1 MVIASHRIQERGSC
15 GFPATRPGSAGSIG
29 AFRLGTLSQ
38 PSSGGS
44 FFVAGVLFAELPHD
58 FIDFLRVA
66 VDYVVP
72 ANVLGQGNSV
82 RKRLAVL
89 PVHVVVELAQ
99 QKSRKVKI

>member
-1 MVIASHRIQERGSC
+1 MDPA
-15 GFPATRPGSAGSIG
+15 GFPRRAPPSCRS
-29 AFRLGTLSQ
+29 AFRLGPSQ

-44 FFVAGVLFAELPHD
+44 VFVIGVLLVEFPHD

-66 VDYVVP
+66 VDSVVP

-89 PVHVVVELAQ
+89 PVHVVVELVQ
-99 QKSRKVKI
+99 QKGRKVKV

>member
-1 MVIASHRIQERGSC
+1 MITSHRIQEHGSR
-15 GFPATRPGSAGSIG
+15 GFPATRPGSTGSIG
-29 AFRLGTLSQ
+29 AFRLDTLSQ

-44 FFVAGVLFAELPHD
+44 VFVIGVLLVEFPHD

-66 VDYVVP
+66 VDSVVP

-89 PVHVVVELAQ
+89 PVHVVVELVQ
-99 QKSRKVKI
+99 QKGREVKR